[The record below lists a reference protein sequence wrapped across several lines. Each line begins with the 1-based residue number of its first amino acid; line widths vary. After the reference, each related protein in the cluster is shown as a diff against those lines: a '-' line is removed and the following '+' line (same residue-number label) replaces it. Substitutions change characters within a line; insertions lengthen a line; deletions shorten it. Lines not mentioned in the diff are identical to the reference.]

1 MYQAGIILNMQRG
14 SVWNVP
20 KTCFI
25 SSLTMDESSKIHGRV
40 FVDDVLVQPVPGVT
54 YTGMIRVEPGA

>member
-1 MYQAGIILNMQRG
+1 MQRG